1 MPVFTS
7 PVVVRAGSNAVP
19 AANVETPV
27 TPSVVPTV
35 AAPVM
40 VAEPAVTSPVTVNA
54 PLAVGEDERML
65 LMLMRLV
72 FPEAGG
78 VSDTSTIGIM
88 SFIASAAVRF
98 VSAEILASAISVNC

>member
-1 MPVFTS
+1 MLVS

-19 AANVETPV
+19 AANVDTPV

-65 LMLMRLV
+65 LIEIRLV
-72 FPEAGG
+72 FPDAGG

-88 SFIASAAVRF
+88 SFVGSAAVRF

>member
-1 MPVFTS
+1 M
-7 PVVVRAGSNAVP
+7 
-19 AANVETPV
+19 VEPEV
-27 TPSVVPTV
+27 S
-35 AAPVM
+35 APVM

-65 LMLMRLV
+65 LIEIRLV
-72 FPEAGG
+72 FPDAGG

-88 SFIASAAVRF
+88 SFVGSAAVRF